1 MTVSAKH
8 SLSVNAEKCIR
19 KRVILG
25 QKLNVTECNEESQ
38 KPIMICITV
47 NLGDR
52 TESLARMPAIL
63 KQH

>member
-8 SLSVNAEKCIR
+8 SLSVNAEKCIQ

-25 QKLNVTECNEESQ
+25 QTLNVTECNEESQ

-52 TESLARMPAIL
+52 TLN
-63 KQH
+63 H